1 MTSSEMQTLT
11 AYECIGMADLE
22 PHMVRDEGFRRQ
34 EIAMRK
40 LAKLQ
45 KQVDAAK
52 KTLAE
57 AGMIAAAGMAE
68 MAKAV

>member
-1 MTSSEMQTLT
+1 MTSTEMQSLT
-11 AYECIGMADLE
+11 TYECIGMADLE

-34 EIAMRK
+34 EIAMKK

-45 KQVDAAK
+45 KQVEAAK
-52 KTLAE
+52 KALAE

-68 MAKAV
+68 IAKAA